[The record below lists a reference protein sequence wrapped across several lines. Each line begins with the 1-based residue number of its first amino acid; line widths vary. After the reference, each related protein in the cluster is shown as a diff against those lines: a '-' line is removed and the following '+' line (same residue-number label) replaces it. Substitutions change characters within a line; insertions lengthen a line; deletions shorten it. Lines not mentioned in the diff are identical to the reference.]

1 MNKILNCD
9 FYERPVVEVARA
21 LIGMQVVHQI
31 NGQPVAGIILE
42 TEVYDNVN

>member
-1 MNKILNCD
+1 MNKILSRG
-9 FYERPVVEVARA
+9 FFERPVVEVARA
-21 LIGMQVVHQI
+21 LIGTQVVHQI